1 MFFGIL
7 SSIFYSL
14 CDIYYKKALLI
25 SKKYITDSFYQFI
38 GYFFLTIVLFICV
51 IGIEQHVQTMSFF
64 VFGILFVN
72 SILNVLCEYLE
83 QYAFRGEKISV
94 LTPYGEF
101 ETIFATVL
109 GFIFFSNNSNLTFLS
124 ALLAGVVLI
133 AGSIKRKHLKINKY
147 CLALTLSGFL
157 TSLRFL
163 VFWYVLVEF
172 SELTSLFYSIGI
184 SFLIIT
190 AVVVF
195 KRELYLV
202 DKTPWKLNKLIFIES
217 GTRIL
222 ANLITLYLIKNIGIV
237 EAVLVGMTYLAV
249 NLLLSYYYFKDRATK
264 KELIMIA
271 IVFVC
276 IIFWVNS

>member
-14 CDIYYKKALLI
+14 CDIYYKKALTI
-25 SKKYITDSFYQFI
+25 SKRYITDSFYQFI
-38 GYFFLTIVLFICV
+38 GYFFLTIVLFV
-51 IGIEQHVQTMSFF
+51 VVLAVEQNIDTMSLF

-72 SILNVLCEYLE
+72 SIFNVICEYLE
-83 QYAFRGEKISV
+83 QYAYRGEKISV
-94 LTPYGEF
+94 LTPYGEA
-101 ETIFATVL
+101 ETIFATIL
-109 GFIFFSNNSNLTFLS
+109 WFIFFSNNSTLTFLS

-133 AGSIKRKHLKINKY
+133 AGSIKRKHLKVNKY

-157 TSLRFL
+157 TSLRFI
-163 VFWYVLVEF
+163 VFWYVLLEF
-172 SELTSLFYSIGI
+172 SELTSLFYSISI

-217 GTRIL
+217 GSRIL

-271 IVFVC
+271 IVFAC
-276 IIFWVNS
+276 IVFWVNT